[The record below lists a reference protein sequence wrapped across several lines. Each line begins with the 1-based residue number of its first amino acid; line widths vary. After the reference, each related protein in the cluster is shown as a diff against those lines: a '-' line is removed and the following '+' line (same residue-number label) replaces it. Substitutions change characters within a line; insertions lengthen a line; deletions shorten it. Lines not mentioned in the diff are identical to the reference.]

1 MLSSTR
7 LARSLALALTLAFAS
22 VLSVSTAHAE
32 HRIGTPYS
40 GTRPFQLDI
49 YGGFTWHGYG
59 FAGGARFGFPIVNNP
74 IPSIDNALYL
84 NFGFDFYFTR
94 VRGCGGVVGC
104 AGDEYA
110 PGFGIPVSVHW
121 EFYFSDMWSAFAE
134 LGVNIYVPPG
144 VFRYNDWYWGDN
156 ASAWVLAQV
165 GGRLHFSEA
174 FALTV
179 RVGNPYAS
187 FGIEF
192 EF

>member
-1 MLSSTR
+1 MFASGR
-7 LARSLALALTLAFAS
+7 LARSLALAASLVFAS
-22 VLSVSTAHAE
+22 LVSASAVQAD
-32 HRIGTPYS
+32 HRIGTPYT
-40 GTRPFQLDI
+40 GTRPLQLDI
-49 YGGFTWHGYG
+49 YGGFTWHGFG
-59 FAGGARFGFPIVNNP
+59 FAGGARLGIPLVNNP
-74 IPSIDNALYL
+74 IPSLDNALYL

-94 VRGCGGVVGC
+94 VRGCGGVAC
-104 AGDEYA
+104 ADEFS

-121 EFYFSDMWSAFAE
+121 EFYFDDTWSAFAE
-134 LGVNIYVPPG
+134 LGVNIFIPPG
-144 VFRYNDWYWGDN
+144 FLRYNDWYWGEN